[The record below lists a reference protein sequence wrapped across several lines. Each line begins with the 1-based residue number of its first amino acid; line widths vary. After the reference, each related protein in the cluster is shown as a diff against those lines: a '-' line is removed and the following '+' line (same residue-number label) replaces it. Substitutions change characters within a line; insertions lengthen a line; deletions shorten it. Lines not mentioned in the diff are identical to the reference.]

1 MKIHQIVTQCNEAAK
16 RSDQAFEMEILSRQ
30 IEFPPTIR
38 PLAIL
43 PVGVKATPSTKPR
56 ALIKRGELTHLLWRG
71 DDGKLTFGRKFTK
84 VSTYVFLFTDLI
96 VFTKKRSDDTFIVFD
111 YCCRSLLN
119 VSNGDIIPQLP
130 VKDLQAA
137 GKHLIVM
144 TLLENHDNK
153 MVEMVSGRRYCHSI
167 VHFISLNI
175 RSFSNLNQF

>member
-1 MKIHQIVTQCNEAAK
+1 
-16 RSDQAFEMEILSRQ
+16 MEVLSRK

-71 DDGKLTFGRKFTK
+71 DDGKLTFGKKFSK
-84 VSTYVFLFTDLI
+84 SSIYVFLFTDLI
-96 VFTKKRSDDTFIVFD
+96 VLTKKRSDDTFIVFD
-111 YCCRSLLN
+111 YCNRSLLN

-130 VKDLQAA
+130 IKDLQAA

-144 TLLENHDNK
+144 TLLENHENK
-153 MVEMVSGRRYCHSI
+153 MIEMVGKRASSSPGAA
-167 VHFISLNI
+167 
-175 RSFSNLNQF
+175 